1 MKRKIIRQGG
11 GGGGT
16 IYLPKK
22 WIDHKNLHPGDEIDI
37 TEVDDCLLLSAET
50 KTTKKETTLK
60 IHSNGETFIR
70 TNLSDLYRLGY
81 DKVKIIY
88 ENKDQADYVESAVEN
103 FLLGVE
109 VTEKGKNYLILENV
123 AEPSGEKQET
133 LVRRMFLLIKES
145 FELVHND
152 LISGKFS
159 NLQQLKQLT
168 YKVGQYNNFC
178 RRNISK
184 KKFTEEKIPFHWN
197 MYVYLLLIQGNLLH
211 LYQFLDKQKKLK
223 MSKKNI
229 LIFNNLETEFNNLY
243 HGFFKKDL
251 NALEEVNDQARSL
264 LYKDTYKQLEK
275 VTGKE
280 SITIYYFGEMARLIY
295 LITSPM
301 LGILLE

>member
-1 MKRKIIRQGG
+1 
-11 GGGGT
+11 
-16 IYLPKK
+16 
-22 WIDHKNLHPGDEIDI
+22 
-37 TEVDDCLLLSAET
+37 
-50 KTTKKETTLK
+50 
-60 IHSNGETFIR
+60 
-70 TNLSDLYRLGY
+70 
-81 DKVKIIY
+81 
-88 ENKDQADYVESAVEN
+88 
-103 FLLGVE
+103 
-109 VTEKGKNYLILENV
+109 
-123 AEPSGEKQET
+123 
-133 LVRRMFLLIKES
+133 
-145 FELVHND
+145 
-152 LISGKFS
+152 
-159 NLQQLKQLT
+159 
-168 YKVGQYNNFC
+168 
-178 RRNISK
+178 
-184 KKFTEEKIPFHWN
+184 

>member
-1 MKRKIIRQGG
+1 MKRKLIKQGG

-22 WIDHKNLHPGDEIDI
+22 WIDEKNLLPGDEINI
-37 TEVDDCLLLSAET
+37 LEMEEGLLLSAET
-50 KTTKKETTLK
+50 KTKKKETTLRIK
-60 IHSNGETFIR
+60 SSGETFIR

-81 DKVKIIY
+81 DKVKVIY
-88 ENKDQADYVESAVEN
+88 ENQNQADYIENSVEN

-109 VTEKGKNYLILENV
+109 VTEKGKDFLILENV

-145 FELVHND
+145 FELVKED
-152 LISGKFS
+152 FLAGKF
-159 NLQQLKQLT
+159 NRLQELKQLT
-168 YKVGQYNNFC
+168 FKVGQYNNFC

-211 LYQFLDKQKKLK
+211 MYKFLAKHKKLK
-223 MSKKNI
+223 ISKNG
-229 LIFNNLETEFNNLY
+229 LSIFNNLKNEFDNLY
-243 HGFFKKDL
+243 QGFFKKDL
-251 NALEEVNDQARSL
+251 DVLEKVNEKARSF
-264 LYKDTYKQLEK
+264 LYKDVYKQLEK
-275 VTGKE
+275 VNGKE
-280 SITIYYFGEMARLIY
+280 SITIYYFGEMARFIY